1 MRTFT
6 ILWFCLLVSYL
17 AQGQGDTISQ
27 SFVHNDSIRSYLLYV
42 PEAYD
47 GSEDWPLV
55 INYHGFT
62 NSAADQM
69 HISQMNT
76 VADTGHFLIA
86 YPQGLLVNNPFLGYA
101 APGWNV
107 TGTLSTNDDIGF
119 SNMLI
124 DQVQATYAIDAARIY
139 VTGWSMGASIA
150 FEVSC
155 KLADRIAAVAGVS
168 NQMADSQIAN
178 CDPGRPLSA
187 MLIQGT
193 ADPIVPFDG
202 DGILFSAAS
211 VTPSFWAG
219 YNNCAPDSVVTDFP
233 DLVTTDTS
241 TVTLIE
247 YTDCDAGTEVL
258 FYRINGGGHSW
269 PGGGALPP
277 FLGKTNQDI
286 NASSEIWN
294 FFQRNPHPN
303 PPGAVLE
310 KSFVHN
316 DSLRSYLLY
325 VPYAYDGSED
335 WSLVINYHQFGWS
348 PSDYMAHTRM
358 NAVADTGHFLIAYP
372 QGLSVLHPISM
383 QEGPGWNESEDLSVN
398 DDVGFT
404 NALISQVSASH
415 RVDPARIYATGWGMG
430 GGFAQKVQCDLA
442 DVIAAT
448 ALVSSVFTDL
458 LLQTCTPGR
467 PVSMLIMH
475 GTADPFIPFAPDPQ
489 HPIITM
495 GLDGTVDFLQINNN
509 CSGES
514 TVTEIA
520 DINTEDG
527 SSVSLIEYDECDAGT
542 EIVIYRVNDGG
553 HAWPGGGPLPE
564 FFGAVNQDIN
574 ASSEIWN
581 FFNRNPHPNPPGEV
595 LAKSFVHN
603 DSLRSYLLYV
613 PYDYDGTEDWPL
625 VINMHGYALNASFQM
640 AFSDMNVVADTG
652 HFLIA
657 YPQGTT
663 IVSTVANIPPQG
675 LGWNVSL
682 ESDTVFISPGN
693 VDDVDFIS
701 QVIDSIQADYQVAPE
716 RIYATGFSNG
726 AMMSHLLALK
736 LNDRIAAIAPV
747 AATIPRSQLA
757 AHSGTTAMPVFH
769 IHGTAD
775 PIAFYDGDDF
785 IASVPETM
793 QFWASQNE
801 CDADPMNSDLPDLT
815 TLDTSTLELQEWQ
828 NCTTEVVHLKVE
840 GGGHQWPGGVNLLPF
855 LGYFNLDVHGS
866 TEIWKFFNRHELLEI
881 STSVQDDHPIDLEAL
896 KVYPNPFQKG
906 FTIDLEL
913 SKSQTIQM
921 KLVNLL
927 GQAIGNQNTINLSAG
942 NHQLQWDLQGRPLSD
957 GLYYLQLQ
965 ADGRQLSWPIVY
977 QSNSRP

>member
-6 ILWFCLLVSYL
+6 MLWFCLLVSYL

-69 HISQMNT
+69 YISQMNT

-86 YPQGLLVNNPFLGYA
+86 YPQGLLVSNPFLGFS

-107 TGTLSTNDDIGF
+107 DGTLSTNDDIAF
-119 SNMLI
+119 SNSLI
-124 DQVQATYAIDAARIY
+124 DHIQTTYAIDAARIY

-155 KLADRIAAVAGVS
+155 KLADRIAAVAGVA

-202 DGILFSAAS
+202 DGFLFSAAS
-211 VTPSFWAG
+211 ATPSFWAG
-219 YNNCAPDSVVTDFP
+219 YNHCAPDSLVTDLP

-241 TVTLIE
+241 TVTLID
-247 YTDCDAGTEVL
+247 YIDCDAGTEVL
-258 FYRINGGGHSW
+258 FYRVNGGGHSW

-277 FLGKTNQDI
+277 SLGKTNQDI

-303 PPGAVLE
+303 PPGA
-310 KSFVHN
+310 
-316 DSLRSYLLY
+316 
-325 VPYAYDGSED
+325 
-335 WSLVINYHQFGWS
+335 
-348 PSDYMAHTRM
+348 
-358 NAVADTGHFLIAYP
+358 
-372 QGLSVLHPISM
+372 
-383 QEGPGWNESEDLSVN
+383 
-398 DDVGFT
+398 
-404 NALISQVSASH
+404 
-415 RVDPARIYATGWGMG
+415 
-430 GGFAQKVQCDLA
+430 
-442 DVIAAT
+442 
-448 ALVSSVFTDL
+448 
-458 LLQTCTPGR
+458 
-467 PVSMLIMH
+467 
-475 GTADPFIPFAPDPQ
+475 
-489 HPIITM
+489 
-495 GLDGTVDFLQINNN
+495 
-509 CSGES
+509 
-514 TVTEIA
+514 
-520 DINTEDG
+520 
-527 SSVSLIEYDECDAGT
+527 
-542 EIVIYRVNDGG
+542 
-553 HAWPGGGPLPE
+553 
-564 FFGAVNQDIN
+564 
-574 ASSEIWN
+574 
-581 FFNRNPHPNPPGEV
+581 V

-625 VINMHGYALNASFQM
+625 VISMHGYALNAGFQM
-640 AFSDMNVVADTG
+640 AFSDMNAVADTG

-657 YPQGTT
+657 YPQGLT
-663 IVSTVANIPPQG
+663 ILSTVANTPPQG

-701 QVIDSIQADYQVAPE
+701 QVIDSIQADYQIVPE

-757 AHSGTTAMPVFH
+757 AHSGTTAMPVLH

-775 PIAFYDGDDF
+775 PIAFYGGDDF
-785 IASVPETM
+785 IASVPEVM

-801 CDADPMNSDLPDLT
+801 CDTVPMITDLPDLT

-866 TEIWKFFNRHELLEI
+866 TEIWKFFNRHELLDV
-881 STSVQDDHPIDLEAL
+881 STSVRNEPPNTLNAV
-896 KVYPNPFQKG
+896 KVYPNPFHRS
-906 FTIDLEL
+906 FTVELEL
-913 SKSQTIQM
+913 LKPQNIQM
-921 KLVNLL
+921 QLINLL
-927 GQAIGNQNTINLSAG
+927 GQTIGQPGTFELSAG
-942 NHQLQWDLQGRPLSD
+942 THQLQWEQAAGNLSD
-957 GLYYLQLQ
+957 GLYYLQLRV
-965 ADGRQLSWPIVY
+965 DGRQLSRPVVY
-977 QSNSRP
+977 QANSKP